1 MSEVP
6 RVRLSGPL
14 EPYAVGFGAEL
25 LRRGYSRFT
34 TTLHL
39 QLLANLSRWLEAEG
53 RDARDVTPDLLERFA
68 SARRAS
74 GYRHQRS
81 TRALVPLLAYL
92 RELGVA
98 PPAAVV
104 SPGSPLEELLERYR
118 RHLVVE
124 RGLSASTVSSRVR
137 EARSFLVA
145 QADGGELELER
156 LSSAD
161 VNGYVLAEA
170 SRRSRGHAKGL
181 VCALRSLLRFLA
193 IVGRVDRSLAGAV
206 PAVAHWRL
214 SGLPKALEPGQLER
228 MLASCDRATVAGRR
242 DFAVLM
248 LLGRLGLRVGE
259 VAALDLDD
267 IDWRAG
273 EITVRGKGR
282 RRDRLPLPDEAGEA
296 VAAYLRDGRPACA
309 EGRRVF
315 VSVRGH
321 RRGLER
327 SAVGRIV
334 ADAGRRAGLGR
345 VGGHRLRHTVA
356 TETLRA
362 GAPLAEVGQ
371 LLRHRSAMSTAIYA
385 KVDRRRLR
393 SLARDWPAALV
404 AVDGE
409 RLRGLARSWPGGAR

>member
-1 MSEVP
+1 
-6 RVRLSGPL
+6 
-14 EPYAVGFGAEL
+14 
-25 LRRGYSRFT
+25 
-34 TTLHL
+34 
-39 QLLANLSRWLEAEG
+39 
-53 RDARDVTPDLLERFA
+53 
-68 SARRAS
+68 
-74 GYRHQRS
+74 
-81 TRALVPLLAYL
+81 
-92 RELGVA
+92 
-98 PPAAVV
+98 
-104 SPGSPLEELLERYR
+104 
-118 RHLVVE
+118 
-124 RGLSASTVSSRVR
+124 
-137 EARSFLVA
+137 
-145 QADGGELELER
+145 
-156 LSSAD
+156 
-161 VNGYVLAEA
+161 
-170 SRRSRGHAKGL
+170 
-181 VCALRSLLRFLA
+181 
-193 IVGRVDRSLAGAV
+193 
-206 PAVAHWRL
+206 
-214 SGLPKALEPGQLER
+214 
-228 MLASCDRATVAGRR
+228 
-242 DFAVLM
+242 M
-248 LLGRLGLRVGE
+248 LLGRLGPRVGE

-321 RRGLER
+321 GRGLER

-362 GAPLAEVGQ
+362 GAPLEEVGQ

-404 AVDGE
+404 AVDGDG
-409 RLRGLARSWPGGAR
+409 LRGLARSWPGGAR

>member
-1 MSEVP
+1 
-6 RVRLSGPL
+6 LSGPL
-14 EPYAVGFGAEL
+14 ERYAVGFGSEL

-53 RDARDVTPDLLERFA
+53 RDARDVTPELLERFA
-68 SARRAS
+68 SARRAA

-81 TRALVPLLAYL
+81 TRALAPLLGYL
-92 RELGVA
+92 REVGAA
-98 PPAAVV
+98 PPPALV
-104 SPGSPLEELLERYR
+104 SPGSPLEELIERYR

-124 RGLSASTVSSRVR
+124 RGLNSSTVSSRVR
-137 EARSFLVA
+137 EARSFLAA
-145 QADGGELELER
+145 QADGGELELGR
-156 LSSAD
+156 IASTD
-161 VNGYVLAEA
+161 VNRYVLAEA
-170 SRRSRGHAKGL
+170 RRRSRGHAKGL

-193 IVGRVDRSLAGAV
+193 MDGRVDRSLAEAV

-228 MLASCDRATVAGRR
+228 MLACCDRANVAGRR

-259 VAALDLDD
+259 VAALELDD
-267 IDWRAG
+267 IDCRAG

-282 RRDRLPLPDEAGEA
+282 RRDRLPLAAEVGEA
-296 VAAYLRDGRPACA
+296 VAAYLRDGRPTCA
-309 EGRRVF
+309 EGRSVF

-327 SAVGRIV
+327 TAVGRIV

-345 VGGHRLRHTVA
+345 VGGHRLRHAVA

-385 KVDRRRLR
+385 KVDHRRLR
-393 SLARDWPAALV
+393 SLALPWPAAGA